1 MGGGG
6 PVRVDGG
13 MDEEAYRRLQMEE
26 RTFMAEQEERQMQL
40 MNEMEDARMQREQAE
55 INRQERVREN
65 EESALERMESALSDN
80 VTAITTDLKDED
92 KDIVLDFYGSLGQ
105 AGSERPQ

>member
-26 RTFMAEQEERQMQL
+26 REFMAEQEERQMQL
-40 MNEMEDARMQREQAE
+40 MNEMEDARIAREQAD

-65 EESALERMESALSDN
+65 EANALEQMESSLSDN
-80 VTAITTDLKDED
+80 VAAITSDQDQED
-92 KDIVLDFYGSLGQ
+92 TDIVMDFYGSLGQ
-105 AGSERPQ
+105 AGSERPE